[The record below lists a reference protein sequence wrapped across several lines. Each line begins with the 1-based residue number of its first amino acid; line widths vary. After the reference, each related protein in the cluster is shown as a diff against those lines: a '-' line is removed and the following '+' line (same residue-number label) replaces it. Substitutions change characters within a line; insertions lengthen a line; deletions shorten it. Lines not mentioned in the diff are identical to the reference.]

1 MKCLFD
7 ATVVYI
13 ICREIQV
20 ATCQDR
26 QGPDRDEKR
35 RGDSERA
42 IHIYIHTYRQADI
55 YIYRQTGRQTGQHT
69 SIDTYTYRQAG
80 RQAEQQGNRDQRGKY
95 TYIHIYIYTERR
107 RETERQRDI
116 NTYRQRDI
124 YTYIQTDR
132 EAEIQKYRETENQ
145 RDREI

>member
-55 YIYRQTGRQTGQHT
+55 YIYRQRQTGQHT